1 MEEYSGMFFRK
12 KLLDFSVNIAVKQ
25 PGY

>member
-12 KLLDFSVNIAVKQ
+12 ELLDFSVNIAVKQ